1 MTDAFEDY
9 CWKDLVND
17 ELLEIYSAY
26 KRKLYVG
33 PRPAILAIDLYKK
46 AYQGGNRPVL
56 EVNREFPGSCGENA
70 WKAIPPTQQLFAAA
84 RKAGI
89 PIVYSTRHAD
99 TAGVHSTNRNVG
111 HGDEEEVYTIKEEF
125 APQPGDLVIYKE
137 RASAFFGTPLV
148 AHLRRLG
155 VESLIICGESTSGCV
170 RASTVDAYSY
180 AFHNTLVEEC
190 TYDRSMLSHK
200 VNLFDLHH
208 KYADVMHVSAVVA
221 HLEAMAAEKAKTMKA
236 AE

>member
-1 MTDAFEDY
+1 MRAFEDH
-9 CWKDLVND
+9 CWKDIVND

-26 KRKLYVG
+26 RRELFVG
-33 PRPAILAIDLYKK
+33 PKPAILAIDLYKK

-56 EVNREFPGSCGENA
+56 EVNREFSGSCGENA
-70 WKAIPPTQQLFAAA
+70 WKAVEPTQKLFAAA
-84 RKAGI
+84 RSAGI
-89 PIVYSTRHAD
+89 PIIYSTRHAD
-99 TAGVHSTNRNVG
+99 TSGVHSTNRNMG
-111 HGDEEEVYTIKEEF
+111 RGEVEDVYAIKEEF
-125 APQPGDLVIYKE
+125 EPQKGDLVIYKE

-155 VESLIICGESTSGCV
+155 VESLIILGESTSGCV
-170 RASTVDAYSY
+170 RASTVDAYSNG
-180 AFHNTLVEEC
+180 FHNTLVEEC

-208 KYADVMHVSAVVA
+208 KYADVMHVADVIA
-221 HLEAMAAEKAKTMKA
+221 HLDKMAEAKSLKA